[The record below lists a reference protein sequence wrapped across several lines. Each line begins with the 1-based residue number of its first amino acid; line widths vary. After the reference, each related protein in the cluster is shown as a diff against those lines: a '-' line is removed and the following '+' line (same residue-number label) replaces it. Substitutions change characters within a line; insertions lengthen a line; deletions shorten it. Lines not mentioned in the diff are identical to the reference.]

1 VKFKVGST
9 ENIYDIKFEN
19 GILKIPRVRVRG
31 QIERIFRNLL
41 AFEQCHYIHENYIHD
56 YFFVIDG
63 LIDTHRDVEI
73 LEQSGIIESKLT
85 ADKQGVANVINNF
98 LAGTTMSATKFYYA
112 DLCEAFNVYCS
123 VPWHKW
129 IATLRHDYFTTTW
142 DGLSIIVA
150 AILLILTFIQT
161 LCSIVS
167 I

>member
-1 VKFKVGST
+1 VVKSRGF
-9 ENIYDIKFEN
+9 FETFSPLSN
-19 GILKIPRVRVRG
+19 ATTFMRITYMTISLSLMASSIL
-31 QIERIFRNLL
+31 
-41 AFEQCHYIHENYIHD
+41 
-56 YFFVIDG
+56 
-63 LIDTHRDVEI
+63 RDVEI

-112 DLCEAFNVYCS
+112 DLCEALNVYCS